1 MRGNFYVVNQALCT
15 SKNFCDTKADARSVS
30 IFLYKLHYYI
40 SLDKTFTIMYVVV
53 HYKRSWATW

>member
-1 MRGNFYVVNQALCT
+1 VVNQALCT